1 MSIVKELIWKLFAH
15 VGPSKFLQLQ
25 EKAGIL
31 VPSESSNLKF
41 HLSLADRSEMNLFQ
55 GPQTSRLFTSA
66 SDPNFINIGSQ
77 KFLRISLLACNL
89 RKEKRKF

>member
-1 MSIVKELIWKLFAH
+1 MSILKELIWKLFAH

-25 EKAGIL
+25 EKVGIL

-41 HLSLADRSEMNLFQ
+41 HLSLADKSDMKLFQ
-55 GPQTSRLFTSA
+55 GPQTSRLFTS
-66 SDPNFINIGSQ
+66 DPNFINFGAQ
-77 KFLRISLLACNL
+77 KFLRISLLACKCNL